1 MSTTHHRD
9 PSSQVVTS
17 FETILGSEKVHHWE
31 QLDATIQHQI
41 AAALRPD
48 IHIDCVVYPQTPEE
62 LSEVV
67 ACAYQN
73 RWQMLPCGAGS
84 KLHWGGLADGIRVVV
99 STARMN
105 RLIEHAVGDL
115 TVTAEAGIRF
125 ADLQQTLAQ
134 SNQFLAIDPAYPDS
148 ATLGGIVA
156 TADTGA
162 IRQRYGS
169 IRDMLIGISLVRA
182 DGDRVKAGGR
192 VVKNVAGYDLM
203 KLFTGSYGT
212 LGIIGQV
219 TFRVYPIP
227 DASQT
232 VVLTGSSGAIAQA
245 TAALLGSALRPTQVD
260 LLSASIVRQLELGTG
275 VGLVTRIQN
284 LEISVQKQVDQL
296 VAIAQRLGLQS
307 HLRSADEEDSLWKQL
322 RELIESSP
330 TLSSITC
337 KIGVVPS
344 NTVSTLD
351 ALLAELPP
359 SAWGIIHAAS
369 GLGILHVGDRPVEI
383 QTLLNLRTQ
392 CEAQG
397 GFLTVLSA
405 PVSLKQHLDVW
416 GYPGNAMSLMTG
428 IKQQFDSQHLLSPGR
443 FVGGI

>member
-1 MSTTHHRD
+1 MSVTHHRD
-9 PSSQVVTS
+9 PSSQIAQS
-17 FETILGSEKVHHWE
+17 FETIIGSEKVYHWE
-31 QLDATIQHQI
+31 QLDSTIQHQI
-41 AAALRPD
+41 TAALRLD
-48 IHIDCVVYPQTPEE
+48 TQIDCVVYPQTPEE

-105 RLIEHAVGDL
+105 RLIEHAAGDL

-162 IRQRYGS
+162 LRQRYGS

-227 DASQT
+227 DVSQT
-232 VVLTGSSGAIAQA
+232 VVLTGNSEAIAQA
-245 TAALLGSALRPTQVD
+245 TAALLGSALRPTQAD

-275 VGLVTRIQN
+275 TGLVTRIQN
-284 LEISVQKQVDQL
+284 LEISVQKQVDRL
-296 VAIAQRLGLQS
+296 VSMAQRLGLQS
-307 HLRSADEEDSLWKQL
+307 HLRSADEEASLWKQL
-322 RELIESSP
+322 REPIESSP
-330 TLSSITC
+330 TPSSITC

-344 NTVSTLD
+344 KAVSTLD
-351 ALLAELPP
+351 ALLAELPS

-369 GLGILHVGDRPVEI
+369 GLGILHIGDRPIEI
-383 QTLLNLRTQ
+383 QTLLKLRAQ
-392 CEAQG
+392 CEAHG
-397 GFLTVLSA
+397 GFLTVQGA
-405 PVSLKQHLDVW
+405 PVSLKQQLDVW
-416 GYPGNAMSLMTG
+416 GYSGNAMSLMTG